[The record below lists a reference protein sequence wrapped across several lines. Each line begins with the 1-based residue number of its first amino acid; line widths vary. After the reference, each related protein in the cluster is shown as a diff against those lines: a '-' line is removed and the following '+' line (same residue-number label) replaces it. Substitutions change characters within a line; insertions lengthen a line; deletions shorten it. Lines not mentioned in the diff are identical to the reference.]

1 MKLYLKIKTIPSIM
15 DKPCNPHQQ
24 SSQLYITPSE
34 ALTRYNTHVQAQ
46 TVLEEQLDTVN
57 AIISKT
63 QKKQNYALKNL
74 SPNYIQYLSEMAGTI
89 SEDILCPIKMFFQL
103 DFSLKYFFENIVKN
117 EEEFESFFE
126 INAEIQINNKLFE
139 EAFNKVRNDVTL
151 SENIVYPYSVIYELI
166 EREFEL
172 KKMKMQLQDI
182 LKQLEEN
189 NRKKEHAF
197 VLMKLI
203 ERNQKVKNV
212 KTKNSEVNN
221 ANNEK
226 KENDDKSNVSHT
238 HTHTNSQVQNN
249 CINKNKSNQLQF
261 KKINQRNGNSISLQ
275 TSKKNSLEKKKQPKT
290 PNLSPISIH
299 HRCHNNNN
307 NVSNKQQQ
315 QQHHIQHKT
324 KSQKCL
330 DVLTSPKLQT
340 QSKPN
345 HYQKPTTNPLSVLI
359 KPITKLHISTNN
371 YKHPSPMPITT
382 THSKH
387 TSVLVTQPNP
397 TTKPKPL
404 QDSTKANV
412 NSNIKKLSPSLKQK
426 PKHYNPFKKQS
437 LHKQHQQSKK
447 LSQSFNSL
455 LVKDIKK
462 NISPLRQYKSR
473 HSFKNSL
480 LLLTMNSSVSNSN
493 VLNANNSFNKNTN
506 HFSKYSTTFNTPLAK
521 TPKVRSR
528 KNSLKKIKE
537 DKDNDVVIIEQ
548 SDIHIQ
554 PQQEQVYDNNV
565 DITEI
570 PQEKGDNKKN
580 VNSYGDSNNVD
591 MEERENS
598 KTSIPNINFSM
609 RYLPQ
614 VIYKNDKRW
623 NKKKLLKDHMNLFID
638 KPIGDR
644 GGCCVSCT

>member
-1 MKLYLKIKTIPSIM
+1 M
-15 DKPCNPHQQ
+15 DKPSNPHQQ
-24 SSQLYITPSE
+24 CQQVYITPSE

-46 TVLEEQLDTVN
+46 TSLEEQLDAVN
-57 AIISKT
+57 AIITKT

-126 INAEIQINNKLFE
+126 INAEIQINNNLFE
-139 EAFNKVRNDVTL
+139 ETFNKVRNDVTL
-151 SENIVYPYSVIYELI
+151 SENIVYPYTVIYELI

-172 KKMKMQLQDI
+172 KKMKTQQQEI
-182 LKQLEEN
+182 LKRLEEN

-203 ERNQKVKNV
+203 ERNQKVNI
-212 KTKNSEVNN
+212 KTKNSQVNINN
-221 ANNEK
+221 ATNEK
-226 KENDDKSNVSHT
+226 QENDDKSHY
-238 HTHTNSQVQNN
+238 SQTQNN
-249 CINKNKSNQLQF
+249 CNNKCKNNQQQF
-261 KKINQRNGNSISLQ
+261 KKINHRNVNSISLQ

-299 HRCHNNNN
+299 HRYHNNNN
-307 NVSNKQQQ
+307 NNITNNNKQQQ
-315 QQHHIQHKT
+315 QQQHIQHST

-340 QSKPN
+340 QPKPN
-345 HYQKPTTNPLSVLI
+345 HQKPTSNPLTVFI
-359 KPITKLHISTNN
+359 KPINKLYISTNN
-371 YKHPSPMPITT
+371 YKHPSPIPIT
-382 THSKH
+382 THSKQ
-387 TSVLVTQPNP
+387 TPILITQPNP
-397 TTKPKPL
+397 STKTKPL
-404 QDSTKANV
+404 HDYSTKSTV
-412 NSNIKKLSPSLKQK
+412 HSNIKKLSPSLKQK
-426 PKHYNPFKKQS
+426 PKHYNPFKKQPLQS
-437 LHKQHQQSKK
+437 QHQQKKK

-493 VLNANNSFNKNTN
+493 VLNGNNSFNKNSN

-548 SDIHIQ
+548 SDIRTQ
-554 PQQEQVYDNNV
+554 PYQEHVYDNNV

-570 PQEKGDNKKN
+570 PQEKGDNKKSPN
-580 VNSYGDSNNVD
+580 GYGDSNNVD

-623 NKKKLLKDHMNLFID
+623 NRKKLLKDHVNLFID